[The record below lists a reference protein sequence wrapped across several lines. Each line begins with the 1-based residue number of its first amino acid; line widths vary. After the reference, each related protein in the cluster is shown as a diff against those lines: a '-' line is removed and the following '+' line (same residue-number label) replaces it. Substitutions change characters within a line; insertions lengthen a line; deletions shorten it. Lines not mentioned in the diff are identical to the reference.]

1 MRSQRKAGWIVLLGL
16 LMTFAICVGTPAGAA
31 NPILP
36 HRFYG
41 NVTIS
46 DLPAPNGTHIT
57 AVVTGGSEDYTT
69 IISGEYGTGFLVEL
83 FKVQPQGDSTI
94 PNGAPITFFI
104 NDIQAE
110 VYEVG
115 KGPWMASFPFKDG
128 GETNLDLRIA
138 GTQYT
143 ISATAGDGGTISPS
157 GSVLVLEGADK
168 TFTITPNGCHR
179 ISDVLVNGGSVGAV
193 PGYTF
198 FNVTTNQTISALFE
212 ESSLSVTASAGPGGS
227 INPSGVQTVV
237 CGGAINFTI
246 NPETGYLI
254 DDIVVDSVS
263 QGVQTN
269 WSFLNV
275 TMNHTISASF
285 IPVTYNITATA
296 GTNGNISPS
305 GTVLVNYGDDLAFS
319 MLPDPGY
326 RVDQIL
332 VDGGPV
338 AAMPVYTFLNVTAD
352 HTISVS
358 FVEGPPDYFTVVLGD
373 DWNLF
378 STPINLA
385 SGHRYLED
393 IFTPDSLDNIEVILA
408 WDGSEW
414 YIPGYGYE
422 MEPLDAVYVKVDG
435 NATAIIYPST
445 GVSSPPIRNLNAGLN
460 LIAPAPAYESGGFPS
475 LAIED
480 ALVSIYTVQGGL
492 TGYTIVVSPGLNQ
505 PGWAYIRDGS
515 SEDMLP
521 YKGYWVV
528 MENPGVY
535 AGFSTTP
542 I

>member
-1 MRSQRKAGWIVLLGL
+1 MRSQRKAGWFVLLGL
-16 LMTFAICVGTPAGAA
+16 LMTFAICAGAPAGAA

-69 IISGEYGTGFLVEL
+69 MVIGEYGTGFLVEL

-94 PNGAPITFFI
+94 VNGAPISFFI
-104 NDIQAE
+104 NGIQAE
-110 VYEVG
+110 VFEVG
-115 KGPWMASFPFKDG
+115 KGPWMSSYPFKDG
-128 GETNLDLRIA
+128 GETNLDLRIT

-143 ISATAGDGGTISPS
+143 ISASAGSGGTISPS
-157 GSVLVLEGADK
+157 GNVHVVEGADK
-168 TFTITPNGCHR
+168 TFTITPNGCHH
-179 ISDVLVNGGSVGAV
+179 ISDVLVNGVSVGAV
-193 PGYTF
+193 PEYTF
-198 FNVTTNQTISALFE
+198 YNVTANKTISALFE
-212 ESSLSVTASAGPGGS
+212 ESSLSVTASAGPGGMIS
-227 INPSGVQTVV
+227 PSGVQTIG
-237 CGGAINFTI
+237 CGGDITFDI
-246 NPETGYLI
+246 SPETGYLI
-254 DDIVVDSVS
+254 NDVIVDSAS
-263 QGVQTN
+263 KGAQTS

-275 TMNHTISASF
+275 TMDHTISASF
-285 IPVTYNITATA
+285 TPVTFNITATA
-296 GTNGNISPS
+296 GANGNISPS
-305 GTVLVNYGDDLAFS
+305 GTILVNYGDDQAFS
-319 MLPDPGY
+319 MLPDTGY
-326 RVDQIL
+326 RVNQIL
-332 VDGGPV
+332 VDGSPV
-338 AAMPVYTFLNVTAD
+338 GVVPVFTFVNVTAD

-378 STPINLA
+378 STPVNLA

-422 MEPLDAVYVKVDG
+422 MEPLYAVYVKVDG

-445 GVSSPPIRNLNAGLN
+445 MVSSPPVRNLNAGLN

-475 LAIED
+475 LPIED

-505 PGWAYIRDGS
+505 PGWAYARDGS
-515 SEDMLP
+515 SKDMLP

-528 MENPGVY
+528 MENPGAY